1 MAGSVPVAQKKEK
14 KAEAT
19 AEAKPARSK
28 KTTTAANVI
37 ATPKVIKNLPPLA
50 RATPT
55 KEELKAQALLDRKVQ
70 ETSAK
75 TSVKADDD
83 DAEEGSV
90 RSHAIPAVAGPVN
103 YVGEIKTYKAR
114 TDDTLLT
121 IGEKHGL
128 GYVEL
133 RSANPAMD
141 PWRPGAGTYVI
152 LPTMH
157 LLPDAPRKGIVVNL
171 SEMRMYY
178 YAKDGVKTYPI
189 GVGREG
195 FTTPVG
201 TTSVTRKQL
210 GPTWTP
216 TDRMRREDP
225 KLPVQIKGMSPD
237 NPLGTHALY
246 LGWPQYLLH
255 GTNKPW
261 GIGRRVS
268 SGCVR
273 MYNHDAETLF
283 NSVPVGTPVTVV
295 RQGIKFGWVGD
306 MLYVEAHPDD
316 VLADQV
322 ERVGETQDYK
332 VPADIFDNLGRAA
345 GKARERIDWKA
356 VRQALKERRGYPV
369 PILLNP
375 SDSQRFVT
383 ASMETRAGTS
393 RFGPRLTNEVAPAP
407 RSATVQPASASTETA
422 RQRRRGFN
430 G

>member
-1 MAGSVPVAQKKEK
+1 MAGSVPVSQKKVVKATPVNAVTPSKKMSPVVAAEK
-14 KAEAT
+14 KAEELLEKKVK
-19 AEAKPARSK
+19 EADAK
-28 KTTTAANVI
+28 
-37 ATPKVIKNLPPLA
+37 
-50 RATPT
+50 
-55 KEELKAQALLDRKVQ
+55 
-70 ETSAK
+70 AK
-75 TSVKADDD
+75 TVLPGEDD
-83 DAEEGSV
+83 EEKPRVMPVVS
-90 RSHAIPAVAGPVN
+90 GPIN

-121 IGEKHGL
+121 IGEKFGL

-133 RSANPAMD
+133 RSANPHMD
-141 PWRPGAGTYVI
+141 PWRPGAGTYVV

-157 LLPDAPRKGIVVNL
+157 LLPDGPRKGVVVNL
-171 SEMRMYY
+171 SEMRMYHY
-178 YAKDGVKTYPI
+178 TKAGVKTYPI

-195 FTTPVG
+195 FSTPVG
-201 TTSVTRKQL
+201 STSVVRKQE
-210 GPTWTP
+210 GPIWTP

-225 KLPVQIKGMSPD
+225 KLPVQIGPGPD

-273 MYNHDAETLF
+273 MYNKDAEALF
-283 NSVPVGTPVTVV
+283 ESVPVGTPVTVV
-295 RQGIKFGWVGD
+295 RQGIKFGWIGD

-322 ERVGETQDYK
+322 ERVGEAQDYK
-332 VPADIFDNLGRAA
+332 VPADIFENLGKAA
-345 GKARERIDWKA
+345 GQARDRLDWKA
-356 VRQALKERRGYPV
+356 VREALKERRGYPV

-375 SDSQRFVT
+375 SDDQRFVT
-383 ASMETRAGTS
+383 ASMEARAGTS
-393 RFGPRLTNEVAPAP
+393 RFGPRLTNEVVQTPKTAQAQSGTPA
-407 RSATVQPASASTETA
+407 RDTA
-422 RQRRRGFN
+422 RRRSRGFN